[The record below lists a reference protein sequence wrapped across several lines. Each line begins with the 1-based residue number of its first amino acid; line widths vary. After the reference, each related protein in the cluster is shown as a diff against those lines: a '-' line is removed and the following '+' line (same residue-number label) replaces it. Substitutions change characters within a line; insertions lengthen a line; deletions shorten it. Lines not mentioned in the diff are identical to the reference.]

1 MATYEDTLGEIDLE
15 RAQYL
20 LSADE
25 MLEEMLAGDP
35 DLTTVEKASDGKAEA
50 VCCGVIIGS
59 GIVPAAETVDRFPI
73 CGNKYEI

>member
-25 MLEEMLAGDP
+25 MLEEMLAGAP
-35 DLTTVEKASDGKAEA
+35 DLMIVERASDGKTEVIVAE
-50 VCCGVIIGS
+50 
-59 GIVPAAETVDRFPI
+59 
-73 CGNKYEI
+73 